1 MNKIKFAANKDT
13 NYIFHMLSVAKC
25 GYDNAYGEYYRPRYL
40 ERDLMVL
47 KGNEKL
53 LTVSGGE
60 HCGALYALMV
70 SEPAC
75 AEVSAKVSAKEY
87 YCSIID
93 FEKKVINGRTPDIT
107 DPIKI
112 QYAERI
118 ISVAE
123 IMVKYY
129 DDYVQNIWQDE
140 KNKIENYIPQLQIA
154 FENAQ
159 FTDKAEKWLGCQL
172 PSELF
177 TVTFVTSV
185 EGGAEAI
192 DISQS
197 QDVFGIERDFED
209 AFYFIGHEFIIYL
222 LMNVLADENAFKTL
236 DTWEATEGLA
246 EYYLKKIMGNIRF
259 KEHRK
264 YVEYYEKCEKKMP
277 LSPVELYRQALK
289 DAAVLEQSERG
300 FA

>member
-25 GYDNAYGEYYRPRYL
+25 GYDNAYGEHYRPRYL

-47 KGNEKL
+47 KGNEQL

-60 HCGALYALMV
+60 HCGALYAFMV

-75 AEVSAKVSAKEY
+75 AEVSAKEY
-87 YCSIID
+87 YYSLID
-93 FEKKVINGRTPDIT
+93 FEKKVINGNVPDTI
-107 DPIKI
+107 DPVNI

-118 ISVAE
+118 ISIAE
-123 IMVKYY
+123 IMGKYY
-129 DDYVQNIWQDE
+129 DDYIDNIWQDE
-140 KNKIENYIPQLQIA
+140 KNKIENYIPQLRTA
-154 FENAQ
+154 FENTQ
-159 FTDKAEKWLGCQL
+159 FTDEAEKWLGCRL
-172 PSELF
+172 PSEMF

-192 DISQS
+192 DISPS
-197 QDVFGIERDFED
+197 EDVFGIERDFED

-222 LMNVLADENAFKTL
+222 LMNVLANENAFKTL

-277 LSPVELYRQALK
+277 FSPVELYRQALK
-289 DAAVLEQSERG
+289 DAAVLEQNERG

>member
-1 MNKIKFAANKDT
+1 MNKIKFTANKDT

-25 GYDNAYGEYYRPRYL
+25 GYDNAYGEYYRSRYL
-40 ERDLMVL
+40 EKDLMVL
-47 KGNEKL
+47 KSNEKL

-60 HCGALYALMV
+60 HCGALYDLMV

-75 AEVSAKVSAKEY
+75 AEVSAKEY
-87 YCSIID
+87 YYSLID
-93 FEKKVINGRTPDIT
+93 FEKKVINGNVPNTI
-107 DPIKI
+107 DPVNI
-112 QYAERI
+112 QYAESI
-118 ISVAE
+118 ICIAE
-123 IMVKYY
+123 IMGKYY
-129 DDYVQNIWQDE
+129 DDYVENIWQDE
-140 KNKIENYIPQLQIA
+140 KNKIENYIPQLRTA
-154 FENAQ
+154 FENVQ

-177 TVTFVTSV
+177 KVTFVTSV

-197 QDVFGIERDFED
+197 QDVFGIERGFED

-222 LMNVLADENAFKTL
+222 LMNVLGNENAFKTF

-264 YVEYYEKCEKKMP
+264 YVEYYENCEKKVP

-289 DAAVLEQSERG
+289 DAAILKHNERG

>member
-1 MNKIKFAANKDT
+1 
-13 NYIFHMLSVAKC
+13 
-25 GYDNAYGEYYRPRYL
+25 
-40 ERDLMVL
+40 
-47 KGNEKL
+47 
-53 LTVSGGE
+53 
-60 HCGALYALMV
+60 
-70 SEPAC
+70 
-75 AEVSAKVSAKEY
+75 
-87 YCSIID
+87 
-93 FEKKVINGRTPDIT
+93 
-107 DPIKI
+107 
-112 QYAERI
+112 
-118 ISVAE
+118 
-123 IMVKYY
+123 MVKYY

-140 KNKIENYIPQLQIA
+140 KNKIENYIAQLQIA

-172 PSELF
+172 PNELF
-177 TVTFVTSV
+177 MVTFVTSV

-197 QDVFGIERDFED
+197 QDVFGIERGFED

-222 LMNVLADENAFKTL
+222 LMNVLADENAFKTF

-264 YVEYYEKCEKKMP
+264 YVEYYENCEKKVP
-277 LSPVELYRQALK
+277 PSPVELYRQALK
-289 DAAVLEQSERG
+289 DAAILEHNERG

>member
-1 MNKIKFAANKDT
+1 MNKIKFTANKDT

-40 ERDLMVL
+40 EKDLMVL
-47 KGNEKL
+47 KSNEKL

-60 HCGALYALMV
+60 HCGALYAVMV

-75 AEVSAKVSAKEY
+75 AEVSAKEY

-93 FEKKVINGRTPDIT
+93 FEKKVINGSAPDIT

-118 ISVAE
+118 ISIAE

-140 KNKIENYIPQLQIA
+140 KNKIENYIAQLQIA

-172 PSELF
+172 PNELF
-177 TVTFVTSV
+177 MVTFVTSV

-197 QDVFGIERDFED
+197 QDVFGIERGFED

-222 LMNVLADENAFKTL
+222 LMNVLADENAFKTF

-264 YVEYYEKCEKKMP
+264 YVEYYENCEKKVP
-277 LSPVELYRQALK
+277 PSPVELYRQALK
-289 DAAVLEQSERG
+289 DAAILEHNERG

>member
-1 MNKIKFAANKDT
+1 MNKIKFTANKDT
-13 NYIFHMLSVAKC
+13 NYIFHMLSVAEC
-25 GYDNAYGEYYRPRYL
+25 GYDNAYGEYYRSRYL
-40 ERDLMVL
+40 EKDLMVL
-47 KGNEKL
+47 KSNEKL

-60 HCGALYALMV
+60 HCGALYAVMV

-75 AEVSAKVSAKEY
+75 AEVSAKKY
-87 YCSIID
+87 YYSIIN
-93 FEKKVINGRTPDIT
+93 FEKKVINGSASDIT

-118 ISVAE
+118 ISIAE

-129 DDYVQNIWQDE
+129 DDYFENIWQDE

-154 FENAQ
+154 F
-159 FTDKAEKWLGCQL
+159 K
-172 PSELF
+172 
-177 TVTFVTSV
+177 
-185 EGGAEAI
+185 
-192 DISQS
+192 
-197 QDVFGIERDFED
+197 
-209 AFYFIGHEFIIYL
+209 
-222 LMNVLADENAFKTL
+222 NAFKTF

-264 YVEYYEKCEKKMP
+264 YVEYYENCEKKVP
-277 LSPVELYRQALK
+277 PSPVELYRQALK
-289 DAAVLEQSERG
+289 DAAILEHNERG

>member
-1 MNKIKFAANKDT
+1 MNKIKFTANKDT

-40 ERDLMVL
+40 EKDLMVL
-47 KGNEKL
+47 KSNESL

-60 HCGALYALMV
+60 HCGALYARMV

-75 AEVSAKVSAKEY
+75 AEVSAKEY
-87 YCSIID
+87 YYSLID
-93 FEKKVINGRTPDIT
+93 FEKKVINGNVPHTI
-107 DPIKI
+107 DPVNI
-112 QYAERI
+112 QYAESI
-118 ISVAE
+118 ICIAE
-123 IMVKYY
+123 IMGKYY
-129 DDYVQNIWQDE
+129 DDYVENIWQDE

-159 FTDKAEKWLGCQL
+159 FTHKAEKWLGCQL

-197 QDVFGIERDFED
+197 QDVFGIEREYED

-222 LMNVLADENAFKTL
+222 LMNVLANENAFKTL
-236 DTWEATEGLA
+236 DTWEAT
-246 EYYLKKIMGNIRF
+246 
-259 KEHRK
+259 
-264 YVEYYEKCEKKMP
+264 
-277 LSPVELYRQALK
+277 
-289 DAAVLEQSERG
+289 
-300 FA
+300 